1 MAGFGRGG
9 ISFFRKAHIEAR
21 MKKQLII
28 ARAIGLVIA
37 LFLSGCATMEPQDES
52 SGNDSKNVRVSGDVT
67 ESSVS
72 RKGF

>member
-1 MAGFGRGG
+1 
-9 ISFFRKAHIEAR
+9 
-21 MKKQLII
+21 MKKELII
-28 ARAIGLVIA
+28 ARAIGLAIV
-37 LFLSGCATMEPQDES
+37 LFLSGCAAMESQDES